1 MIFDMNVLFDATWIG
16 THLKQ
21 NIMHGGLRVIYEL
34 TNRLEN
40 SNEVNLFYSS
50 NKYDRAIINNLVSF
64 IEENKYSSL
73 QNKIANNQT
82 ETFKILNYLNS
93 KTNSNLIK
101 NWSSKQFLKSNIFD
115 KNMMKRMDIYHSPI
129 EAIPDEIKKY
139 KNVKRVFTSHDL
151 MPFTRP
157 DLAPP
162 SFVELLKP
170 AYDSIDRE
178 TKVICVSEFTKSELL
193 NYRKDL
199 DESQIETVYLGANK
213 NVFFPNLDETKFLV
227 LSKKY
232 NFNFEKYLLCLNRN
246 QKYKNTEH
254 IIEAYIRVVNDNKN
268 SDLGLVLIGTFDN
281 VEIKK
286 SIMDKYKGFKHIHFI
301 EYVPDDELSVFYSNA
316 LSFVYMSL
324 YEGFGLPIIEAMQCG
339 TPVISSNQASLP
351 EIVKGY
357 GICINPFDVELLS
370 DQMCSILYNPE
381 LQNKMVNNSLERSK
395 FFSWEKNLEETVQVY
410 KKAIN

>member
-1 MIFDMNVLFDATWIG
+1 MNVLFDATWIG
-16 THLKQ
+16 THLNQ
-21 NIMHGGLRVIYEL
+21 NAMHGGLRVIYEL
-34 TNRLEN
+34 TKRLEN
-40 SNEVNLFYSS
+40 SNEVDLFYSS

-64 IEENKYSSL
+64 IEENKFSRF

-82 ETFKILNYLNS
+82 EIFKILYYLNS
-93 KTNSNLIK
+93 KANSYLIK
-101 NWSSKQFLKSNIFD
+101 NWNTKQVLKLNHFD
-115 KNMMKRMDIYHSPI
+115 KNMIKRIDIYHSPI

-139 KNVKRVFTSHDL
+139 KKIKRVFTSHDL

-157 DLAPP
+157 DLAPL

-199 DESQIETVYLGANK
+199 DESQMETVYLGADK
-213 NVFFPNLDETKFLV
+213 NIFFPNLNETKFSV
-227 LSKKY
+227 LSEKY
-232 NFNFEKYLLCLNRN
+232 NLKFEKYLLCLNRN

-281 VEIKK
+281 IELKK
-286 SIMDKYKGFKHIHFI
+286 SSIDKYKGFKHIHFI
-301 EYVPDDELSVFYSNA
+301 EYVPDADLSVFYSNA

-351 EIVKGY
+351 EVVKGF
-357 GICINPFDVELLS
+357 GICIDPFDVELLS
-370 DQMCSILYNPE
+370 NQICSILDDSE
-381 LQNKMVNNSLERSK
+381 LRKKLVNKSLERSK

-410 KKAIN
+410 KKAINN

>member
-1 MIFDMNVLFDATWIG
+1 MNVLFDATWIG
-16 THLKQ
+16 THLTQ
-21 NIMHGGLRVIYEL
+21 NVMHGGLRVIYEL
-34 TNRLEN
+34 SKRLEY
-40 SNEVNLFYSS
+40 SDEVDLFYSS

-64 IEENKYSSL
+64 IEENKYSNA
-73 QNKIANNQT
+73 QNKIANNQS
-82 ETFKILNYLNS
+82 EIFKILHYLNS
-93 KTNSNLIK
+93 KTNSYLIK
-101 NWSSKQFLKSNIFD
+101 NWGCKQSIKLNIFD
-115 KNMMKRMDIYHSPI
+115 KNMIKRMDIYHSPI
-129 EAIPDEIKKY
+129 EAIPNEIKKY
-139 KNVKRVFTSHDL
+139 KNLKRVFTSHDL

-162 SFVELLKP
+162 SFFELLKP

-199 DESQIETVYLGANK
+199 DESQIETVYLGANR
-213 NVFFPNLDETKFLV
+213 NIFFPNLDETKFLI
-227 LSKKY
+227 LYKKY
-232 NFNFEKYLLCLNRN
+232 NFKFEKYLLCLNRN

-254 IIEAYIRVVNDNKN
+254 IIDAYIKVIKDNKN

-281 VEIKK
+281 IEIKK
-286 SIMDKYKGFKHIHFI
+286 RIMDKYKEFKHIHFI
-301 EYVPDDELSVFYSNA
+301 EYVPDAELSVFYSNA

-351 EIVKGY
+351 EVVKGY

-370 DQMCSILYNPE
+370 DQIFSILYDSE
-381 LQNKMVNNSLERSK
+381 LQKKMVKKSLERSK

-410 KKAIN
+410 KKAIDN

>member
-1 MIFDMNVLFDATWIG
+1 MNILFDATWIG

-21 NIMHGGLRVIYEL
+21 NVMHGGLRVIYEL

-40 SNEVNLFYSS
+40 SNEVNLFYSA
-50 NKYDRAIINNLVSF
+50 NKYDRATINNLVSF
-64 IEENKYSSL
+64 IEENKYSSV

-82 ETFKILNYLNS
+82 EIFKILHYLNS

-254 IIEAYIRVVNDNKN
+254 IIDAYINVVNDNKN

-286 SIMDKYKGFKHIHFI
+286 SIMNKYKKFKHIHFI

-370 DQMCSILYNPE
+370 DQMCSILYNPK
-381 LQNKMVNNSLERSK
+381 LRNKMVNNSLERSK
-395 FFSWEKNLEETVQVY
+395 FFSWEKNLEETIQVY